1 MSLHIKCSNYSNDR
15 ASNDNRVS
23 IRSSTDIENEYTAMF
38 IKYETNESDSDLD
51 QTHDDMLFNTRNRG
65 CNISDELERN
75 PPNIKQI
82 NQAASTDEATEHS
95 NYDNYFTDE
104 KVNNTLSTCITINNI
119 SNQGYNSSHGLK
131 MRLLSIEHIKKEP
144 GTHEMTSIHNDT
156 FDAQEKCEINDSDD
170 YTPVTCTMLSN
181 NRGFNTSDGLSEQN
195 LLSSEQI
202 KQEPLTDDLAI
213 NYNDTFD
220 GNENNCEKST
230 CAMLGKNEGC
240 KVSEVKGL
248 YRGSPDTSIEHIKQE
263 PLTDDSIVGDTF
275 HVNENNCEK
284 STCAIFGNN
293 ERCKI
298 SEAKGLDRGSPV
310 TSTENIKQEPDEAI
324 AHNNVTFDGEES
336 VKFIYD
342 NYIGQCNQRTICTV
356 MNKTKRN
363 SCNLNAS
370 SAVKTT
376 YITDEKSYKT
386 FIDGYIKRQMDDY
399 KQSKTEQTIKKYNH
413 TSTCEKCEFVTQWS
427 CKWKEHLKIKHTE
440 PKQYACEKCEF
451 VTQWPCKLKEHH
463 KIKHTAPKQYK
474 CDSCHFT
481 TLWPSNL
488 TLHKQQHSDEKPY
501 KCDLCDYSA
510 IWPCLMKRHRLKH
523 TGEKPYMCEVCGY
536 STMYPSSLSS
546 HRRIHTGERPYKCDT
561 CDYTARLSGHLK
573 QHKLKHTREK
583 LKL

>member
-1 MSLHIKCSNYSNDR
+1 MIQHRVTIMSLPIKCSNYSNDR
-15 ASNDNRVS
+15 ASNDNQVS

-38 IKYETNESDSDLD
+38 IRYETNESDSDLV
-51 QTHDDMLFNTRNRG
+51 HDDMLFNSCNRG

-95 NYDNYFTDE
+95 SYDNYFTDE

-144 GTHEMTSIHNDT
+144 GTYEMTSIHNDT
-156 FDAQEKCEINDSDD
+156 FDAYEKCKMNDSDD
-170 YTPVTCTMLSN
+170 DTPFTCTMLSN
-181 NRGFNTSDGLSEQN
+181 NRGFNTSDGLSERN
-195 LLSSEQI
+195 LPSSEQI

-213 NYNDTFD
+213 NYNATFD
-220 GNENNCEKST
+220 GNENKCEST
-230 CAMLGKNEGC
+230 CAML
-240 KVSEVKGL
+240 
-248 YRGSPDTSIEHIKQE
+248 
-263 PLTDDSIVGDTF
+263 
-275 HVNENNCEK
+275 
-284 STCAIFGNN
+284 GNN

-310 TSTENIKQEPDEAI
+310 TSIEHIKQEPNEAI

-336 VKFIYD
+336 VNFIYD
-342 NYIGQCNQRTICTV
+342 NYIGQCNQRTVCTV
-356 MNKTKRN
+356 VNKTKRN
-363 SCNLNAS
+363 SCNLNDF

-376 YITDEKSYKT
+376 DITDEESYKT
-386 FIDGYIKRQMDDY
+386 YIDDYIKRQMDVY
-399 KQSKTEQTIKKYNH
+399 KQSKTEQTNKKYNY
-413 TSTCEKCEFVTQWS
+413 TYECEKCEFVTQWS

-463 KIKHTAPKQYK
+463 KIKHTTPKQYK

-523 TGEKPYMCEVCGY
+523 TGEKPYMCEMCGY
-536 STMYPSSLSS
+536 STIYSSSLSS

-583 LKL
+583 LNL